1 MNRKKP
7 RVSGVE
13 SEDAVGRKILDYLK
27 HNPSAEDT
35 LEGIAQWWLL
45 EQQIRIERT
54 RVQAALKRLVECKL
68 LSVRRGVD
76 GRTRYRLKSKSR
88 DNGGAS

>member
-1 MNRKKP
+1 MNHSKKP

-13 SEDAVGRKILDYLK
+13 NEDAVGRKILDYLK

-45 EQQIRIERT
+45 EQQIRIERA
-54 RVQAALKRLVECKL
+54 RVKAALKRLVERSL
-68 LSVRRGVD
+68 LLVRPGVD
-76 GRTRYRLKSKSR
+76 GRIRYRL
-88 DNGGAS
+88 NPL

>member
-1 MNRKKP
+1 MKHSRQP

-13 SEDAVGRKILDYLK
+13 NEDAVGRKILDYLK

-45 EQQIRIERT
+45 EQQIRIET
-54 RVQAALKRLVECKL
+54 ARVQAALKRLVERNL
-68 LSVRRGVD
+68 LIVRRGAD
-76 GRTRYRLKSKSR
+76 GRTRYRL
-88 DNGGAS
+88 NQL

>member
-1 MNRKKP
+1 MKHSKQP
-7 RVSGVE
+7 RVSGVGN
-13 SEDAVGRKILDYLK
+13 EDAVGRKILDYLK

-45 EQQIRIERT
+45 EQQIRIERA
-54 RVQAALKRLVECKL
+54 RVKAALKRLVDRKL

-76 GRTRYRLKSKSR
+76 GRIRYRLNSL
-88 DNGGAS
+88 